1 MLGVIVLQL
10 FLAYFGA
17 VSLNSLWGMLNG
29 VSFIV
34 FLPLI
39 NLTFPPNFYLF
50 NEQLINIA
58 TFDVVPKIDEIN
70 EFLFTT
76 KYSEEEIENPA
87 IGFSLNDFETRNFMK
102 NTGSLYIFGLY
113 IVAAGILFSL
123 LRRCAKR
130 VCSKK
135 CYQRLKSGKNLN

>member
-1 MLGVIVLQL
+1 M
-10 FLAYFGA
+10 
-17 VSLNSLWGMLNG
+17 
-29 VSFIV
+29 
-34 FLPLI
+34 
-39 NLTFPPNFYLF
+39 
-50 NEQLINIA
+50 
-58 TFDVVPKIDEIN
+58 IDEIN

-87 IGFSLNDFETRNFMK
+87 VGFSLNDLETRNFMK

-123 LRRCAKR
+123 LRRCSKR